1 MRKLQLEY
9 IFLRVLSK
17 LDILKNLKQPW
28 FKRVCSS
35 HSLSVS
41 LSHSSSLTL
50 ALYLALPVS
59 LYLYTRFTTTN
70 ALPHHFVSVSPG
82 QASIIKIRNILQSS
96 DEKS

>member
-59 LYLYTRFTTTN
+59 LPLHPVHHNQRFTTSLRKRKPRT
-70 ALPHHFVSVSPG
+70 G
-82 QASIIKIRNILQSS
+82 
-96 DEKS
+96 